1 MTRAALDRAFQAAQL
16 LAGVL
21 CAALGLRVMTLAIA
35 DAHAARA
42 PLPVLTAQAGTA
54 PAPAPTPAPART
66 RHVPA
71 PDRPRNSSNK
81 DGAGEPLR
89 LMLSVLAGPERSEV
103 YVNGSRLGLTP
114 YLGDLSCK
122 QGEQLRIEVVPERD
136 ALISRSATC
145 EGRTLL
151 IR

>member
-1 MTRAALDRAFQAAQL
+1 MKRAVLEHARTVAQL
-16 LAGVL
+16 LGGLL
-21 CAALGLRVMTLAIA
+21 CAVLGLRVMVLAIG
-35 DAHAARA
+35 D
-42 PLPVLTAQAGTA
+42 AQASRVPAAAPASSVPVPETA
-54 PAPAPTPAPART
+54 PAAVKTAPKRAQ
-66 RHVPA
+66 HVPA
-71 PDRPRNSSNK
+71 PERGHKGKPGDS
-81 DGAGEPLR
+81 LR

-122 QGEQLRIEVVPERD
+122 QGEQLRIEVVPERS
-136 ALISRSATC
+136 ALISRSAIC